1 MDSQILIGL
10 NILVT
15 VGVGVILRRQIKAQ
29 KSIIDKYKDFADVIE
44 PQKALSL
51 KDDEILQ
58 IKKNYSNDIEI
69 LQKQIFELSNYT
81 NHVLNFFEAQAI
93 EMKQPNEFIK
103 ESVVINNMP
112 SCRNLFD

>member
-69 LQKQIFELSNYT
+69 LHKQIFELSNYT